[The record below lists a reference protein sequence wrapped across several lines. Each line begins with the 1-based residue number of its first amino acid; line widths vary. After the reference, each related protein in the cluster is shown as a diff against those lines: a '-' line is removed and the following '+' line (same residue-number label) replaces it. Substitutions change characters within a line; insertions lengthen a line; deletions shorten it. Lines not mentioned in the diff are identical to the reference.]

1 MMCAR
6 SVFVISGNL
15 KIHMRIHT
23 NEKPYECDVCEEAF
37 SSLWCFEKP
46 HAYSHERETVR
57 VRCVREEVSSISTF
71 EKAHALLPLALVNIL
86 PHIAHIHT
94 QTQTHTQTHIIPA
107 KKKCP
112 HDAIIIARS
121 NNTESMERMRWIE
134 RRRKNTLFNIFP
146 CSETSF
152 YFVN

>member
-1 MMCAR
+1 MRETFYVNLSSLKSTCVFTRTRNRMNAMCAMKLFVNLVFDKATCVFTRRRNRTSAMCAR
-6 SVFVISGNL
+6 RRFRQS
-15 KIHMRIHT
+15 
-23 NEKPYECDVCEEAF
+23 EY
-37 SSLWCFEKP
+37 
-46 HAYSHERETVR
+46 
-57 VRCVREEVSSISTF
+57 F
-71 EKAHALLPLALVNIL
+71 EKAHASLPLALVNIL

-146 CSETSF
+146 ARKLLFTS
-152 YFVN
+152 